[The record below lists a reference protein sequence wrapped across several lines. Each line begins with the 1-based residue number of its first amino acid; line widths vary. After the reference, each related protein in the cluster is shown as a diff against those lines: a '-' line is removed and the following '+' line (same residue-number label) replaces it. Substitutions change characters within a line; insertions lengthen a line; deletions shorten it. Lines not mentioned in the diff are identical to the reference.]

1 MVREP
6 AVEVVALQARPRRA
20 AEPEGA
26 AAARRPERAGVALVA
41 VRRSFWAGQAVRP
54 IQPSVRPIRS
64 QLLSLSLSQTREAA
78 TPSPLHSLAASPP
91 IA

>member
-26 AAARRPERAGVALVA
+26 AAARRPERAGVARVA
-41 VRRSFWAGQAVRP
+41 ER
-54 IQPSVRPIRS
+54 
-64 QLLSLSLSQTREAA
+64 QLF
-78 TPSPLHSLAASPP
+78 
-91 IA
+91 